1 MAIVGITPTF
11 MSPLAFRDSSQ
22 QLAQASKDNAA
33 ALQNAFKFGTQVYDM
48 FKNRAIGNA
57 LASGDTNKAAQLE
70 SQKLNNADP
79 SSFWRWNKGQEM
91 QQAQID
97 EAKAQRETDK
107 QNAKNALLNEKQ
119 SVLDT
124 VTSDNPEAK
133 IQFINNLNT
142 MKAKLATNG
151 VDTSDIDERI
161 KQETA
166 NLRSINDQ
174 TKASLLRNKV
184 NTDIK
189 EQISAGAVDSAM
201 GLIADAIGK
210 GTIDQNDA
218 DRFLSL
224 IAAKN
229 RELEGQAR
237 NERAA
242 RRGEVTSQQNFSDEQ
257 RQRQRRARWK

>member
-11 MSPLAFRDSSQ
+11 MSPMAFRDSSQ

-48 FKNRAIGNA
+48 FKNRAIGDA
-57 LASGDTNKAAQLE
+57 LAKGDTNKAAQLE

-97 EAKAQRETDK
+97 EAKAQREADK
-107 QNAKNALLNEKQ
+107 QKAQNALLNEKQ

-124 VTSDNPEAK
+124 VTSENPEAK

-151 VDTSDIDERI
+151 IDTSDIDERI

-166 NLRSINDQ
+166 NLRTINDK
-174 TKASLLRNKV
+174 TKAMLNRNKV

-201 GLIADAIGK
+201 GLIADAIGN

-218 DRFLSL
+218 DRFLAL

-242 RRGEVTSQQNFSDEQ
+242 KRGEITSQQNFNDEQ
-257 RQRQRRARWK
+257 RQRQRRDRWK

>member
-48 FKNRAIGNA
+48 FKNRAIGDA

-151 VDTSDIDERI
+151 IDTSDIDERI

-201 GLIADAIGK
+201 GLIADAISK

>member
-22 QLAQASKDNAA
+22 QLAQASKDSAA

-48 FKNRAIGNA
+48 FKNRAIGDA

>member
-22 QLAQASKDNAA
+22 QLAQASRDNAA
-33 ALQNAFKFGTQVYDM
+33 AVQNAFKFGTQVYDM

-57 LASGDTNKAAQLE
+57 LAEGDTNKAAQLE

-91 QQAQID
+91 QQAQIN
-97 EAKAQRETDK
+97 EAKEQREADK
-107 QNAKNALLNEKQ
+107 QAAKNALLNEKQ

-124 VTSDNPEAK
+124 VTSENPEAK

-151 VDTSDIDERI
+151 IDTSDIDERI

-166 NLRSINDQ
+166 NLNSINNK
-174 TKASLLRNKV
+174 TKQALAANRKIEESAKHLGNIKELDAAGIEEYLTQNQGLLTDADLQKALVILDAKKRAETLQRRGDIL
-184 NTDIK
+184 NTQNFYKAQKEYADSQQLNDIK
-189 EQISAGAVDSAM
+189 
-201 GLIADAIGK
+201 
-210 GTIDQNDA
+210 
-218 DRFLSL
+218 F
-224 IAAKN
+224 
-229 RELEGQAR
+229 
-237 NERAA
+237 
-242 RRGEVTSQQNFSDEQ
+242 
-257 RQRQRRARWK
+257 

>member
-11 MSPLAFRDSSQ
+11 MSPMAFRDSSQ

-48 FKNRAIGNA
+48 FKNRAIGDA
-57 LASGDTNKAAQLE
+57 LAKGDTNKAAQLE

-124 VTSDNPEAK
+124 VTSENPEAK

-166 NLRSINDQ
+166 NLRTINDK
-174 TKASLLRNKV
+174 TKAMLNRNKV

-201 GLIADAIGK
+201 GLIADAISN

-242 RRGEVTSQQNFSDEQ
+242 KRGEITSQQNFNDEQ
-257 RQRQRRARWK
+257 RQRQRRDRWK

>member
-11 MSPLAFRDSSQ
+11 MSPMAFRDSSQ

-48 FKNRAIGNA
+48 FKNRAIGDA
-57 LASGDTNKAAQLE
+57 LAKGDTNKAAQLE

-124 VTSDNPEAK
+124 VTSENPEAK

-166 NLRSINDQ
+166 NLRTINDK
-174 TKASLLRNKV
+174 TKAMLNRNKV

-201 GLIADAIGK
+201 GLIADAISN

-242 RRGEVTSQQNFSDEQ
+242 KRGEITSQQNFNDEQ